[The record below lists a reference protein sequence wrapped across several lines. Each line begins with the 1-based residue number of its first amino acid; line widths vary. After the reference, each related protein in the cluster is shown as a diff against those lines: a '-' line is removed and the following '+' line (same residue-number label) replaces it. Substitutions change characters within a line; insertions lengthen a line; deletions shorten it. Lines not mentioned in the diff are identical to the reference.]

1 MSDDL
6 VKRLRD
12 KYASPQDVAEAA
24 DLIEELEIEIRFK
37 ELQSEELACYKC
49 VEKSKA
55 AADEIEHLKQE
66 QKRLGQNSVAY
77 FNKLYAKHKDEIER
91 LTKKCDMQ
99 AMILRRLTP
108 ENYPDTLFIHGTLG
122 DKDHNNMPE
131 KLQVVPAY
139 GVDFSYIYERTGK
152 TTGPKW

>member
-1 MSDDL
+1 MKDDL
-6 VKRLRD
+6 VKMLRD
-12 KYASPQDVAEAA
+12 DAKMQLSVDYDTESAA
-24 DLIEELEIEIRFK
+24 RLEN
-37 ELQSEELACYKC
+37 
-49 VEKSKA
+49 KA
-55 AADEIEHLKQE
+55 A
-66 QKRLGQNSVAY
+66 
-77 FNKLYAKHKDEIER
+77 DEIER

-152 TTGPKW
+152 ITGPEW